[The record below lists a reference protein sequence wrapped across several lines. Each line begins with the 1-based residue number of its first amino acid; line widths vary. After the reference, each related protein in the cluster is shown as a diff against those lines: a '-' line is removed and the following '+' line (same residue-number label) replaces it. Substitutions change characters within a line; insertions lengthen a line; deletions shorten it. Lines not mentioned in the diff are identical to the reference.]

1 MDSSKPTPVKLNLK
15 RPYKWTVFRQIRLLS
30 SHRRTARSD
39 RTLAIMLAFVAGSA
53 NAGGFILFGSYT
65 SHMTGYL
72 SQEADQLV
80 LRNYV
85 LALTAIFAIGLFTFG
100 AAVSAVAINW
110 ARGYQPRL
118 QYILPLALQGFGF
131 LLFSL
136 IGRSENYSGSDHLVG
151 LGLLCFIM
159 GFQNATITKISQSRI
174 RTTHV
179 TGMVTDVGIELGRFV
194 FNYMFERPRIS
205 ADRQKLFLLLQ
216 LLGMFFFGGVIGAFG
231 YGLIG
236 LNFSTGIGLLLLFTA
251 FVPIVFMKRK

>member
-1 MDSSKPTPVKLNLK
+1 MDSLKPTPVKHRLK
-15 RPYKWTVFRQIRLLS
+15 RPHRWTVVRQIRMLT

-39 RTLAIMLAFVAGSA
+39 RTLAILLAFIAGSA
-53 NAGGFILFGSYT
+53 NAGGFILLGSYT

-72 SQEADQLV
+72 SQAADQLV
-80 LRNYV
+80 LRNF
-85 LALTAIFAIGLFTFG
+85 ASAFTAFFAIGLFIFG
-100 AAVSAVAINW
+100 AALSAIAINW

-118 QYILPLALQGFGF
+118 QYILPLALQGISF
-131 LLFSL
+131 LAFSL
-136 IGRSENYSGSDHLVG
+136 IGRSENYAGSDRLVG

-179 TGMVTDVGIELGRFV
+179 TGMVTDVGIELGRFF
-194 FNYMFERPRIS
+194 FNSMFKRPRIS
-205 ADRQKLFLLLQ
+205 ADAQKLILLLQ

-236 LNFSTGIGLLLLFTA
+236 LRFSTGIGLLLLLTA
-251 FVPIVFMKRK
+251 IIPIVFMKRK

>member
-1 MDSSKPTPVKLNLK
+1 MV
-15 RPYKWTVFRQIRLLS
+15 RQLRMLT

-53 NAGGFILFGSYT
+53 NAGGFILLGSYT

-72 SQEADQLV
+72 SQAADQLV
-80 LRNYV
+80 LSNYAMV
-85 LALTAIFAIGLFTFG
+85 FTAILAIGLFTFG
-100 AAVSAVAINW
+100 AALSAIVINW

-118 QYILPLALQGFGF
+118 QYILPLALQGISF
-131 LLFSL
+131 LAFSI
-136 IGRSENYSGSDHLVG
+136 IGRGDNYAGNGHLIG

-194 FNYMFERPRIS
+194 FNYLFQRPRIM
-205 ADRQKLFLLLQ
+205 ADANKLLLLLQ
-216 LLGMFFFGGVIGAFG
+216 LLGMFFIGGVIGAFG
-231 YGLIG
+231 FGLIG
-236 LNFSTGIGLLLLFTA
+236 LSFSMGVGFLLLLSA
-251 FVPIVFMKRK
+251 IIPIVVMNRK